1 MEKLLIIMPLFNR
14 GKYLN
19 QAIESVVQQ
28 TFENWELVIV
38 DDSSTDSSLKIA
50 KQYKDR
56 KNITILEKK

>member
-1 MEKLLIIMPLFNR
+1 MPLFNR